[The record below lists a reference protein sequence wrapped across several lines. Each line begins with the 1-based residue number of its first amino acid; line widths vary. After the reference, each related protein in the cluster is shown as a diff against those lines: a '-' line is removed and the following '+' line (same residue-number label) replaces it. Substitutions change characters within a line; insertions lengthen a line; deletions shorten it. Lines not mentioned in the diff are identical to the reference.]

1 MVSQQRFSLGGKILR
16 TLFGDY
22 RDVMNPMLK
31 RLIFGNFLSSLGTG
45 MTLSLLLVYL
55 NSIRGFSTT
64 FGGLLLSYI
73 ALISIIF
80 SGPAGWLVDK
90 IGPKKVIIVGLLCEG
105 SAAALWSIVTTGPEA
120 IIVATMSS
128 LGTLMIWPPQTV
140 MVTRISPE
148 EHRQRIY
155 GLNFMLFNF
164 GLGLGGFFAASIVR
178 ENDPSSFELL
188 YRLDA
193 LSYFAYLFVIARLRG
208 NFLSDGSERKS
219 ESGSYRDVIAD
230 RTFMKLAFA
239 GLICITFG
247 YASLQ
252 GGIAIFVTKF
262 LELSPKWIGIVYGAN
277 TIAIFLLQGTV
288 LRIIEKRNK
297 YKVLEWTG
305 WIWAVSWLFVG
316 AASLFFGFWAGILVA
331 TSQVIFA
338 IGEMIWSPTSPTIAN
353 ELAPDELRGRY
364 NAMMGMQWNVAGVIG
379 PAIVGLML
387 GRELANQWLVMM
399 VIGSLIP
406 ITLFRSVYK
415 SVTRN

>member
-1 MVSQQRFSLGGKILR
+1 MDSQQRFSLGGKILR

-22 RDVMNPMLK
+22 RDVMNPTLK

-105 SAAALWSIVTTGPEA
+105 SAAALWSIVTTRQEA
-120 IIVATMSS
+120 IFVATMSS

-277 TIAIFLLQGTV
+277 TMAIFLLQGTV

-305 WIWAVSWLFVG
+305 WIWATSWLFVG

-387 GRELANQWLVMM
+387 GRELANQWLVLM
-399 VIGSLIP
+399 VIGSLVP

>member
-1 MVSQQRFSLGGKILR
+1 MARRNVINLGEKVIR
-16 TLFGDY
+16 SLFGDF
-22 RDVMNPMLK
+22 REVMNPTLK
-31 RLIFGNFLSSLGTG
+31 RLIFGNFMSSLGTG

-73 ALISIIF
+73 ALVSIIF

-90 IGPKKVIIVGLLCEG
+90 IGPKKVIIVGLICEG
-105 SAAALWSIVTTGPEA
+105 TAAALWANVTNRPEA
-120 IIVATMSS
+120 ILVATMSS
-128 LGTLMIWPPQTV
+128 IGTLMIWPPQTV

-148 EHRQRIY
+148 EHRQKIY

-178 ENDPSSFELL
+178 EGNAASFELL

-193 LSYFAYLFVIARLRG
+193 LSYFMYLFVIARLKG
-208 NFLSDGSERKS
+208 NFLSDGSEHTS
-219 ESGSYRDVIAD
+219 ETGSYREVLAD
-230 RTFMKLAFA
+230 KTFLKVAFA

-277 TIAIFLLQGTV
+277 TMAIFFLQGAV
-288 LRIIEKRNK
+288 LRIIGKRNK
-297 YKVLEWTG
+297 YQVLEWTG
-305 WIWAVSWLFVG
+305 WIWATSWIFVG
-316 AASLFFGFWAGILVA
+316 GASLVYGFWAGVLVA
-331 TSQVIFA
+331 TSQIIFA

-353 ELAPDELRGRY
+353 ELAPDHLRGRY

-379 PAIVGLML
+379 PAIVGVML
-387 GRELANQWLVMM
+387 GRNLSNQWLALM
-399 VIGSLIP
+399 VIGSLVP
-406 ITLFRSVYK
+406 IALFK
-415 SVTRN
+415 SVTKSMATR

>member
-305 WIWAVSWLFVG
+305 WIWA
-316 AASLFFGFWAGILVA
+316 
-331 TSQVIFA
+331 
-338 IGEMIWSPTSPTIAN
+338 
-353 ELAPDELRGRY
+353 
-364 NAMMGMQWNVAGVIG
+364 
-379 PAIVGLML
+379 
-387 GRELANQWLVMM
+387 
-399 VIGSLIP
+399 
-406 ITLFRSVYK
+406 
-415 SVTRN
+415 

>member
-1 MVSQQRFSLGGKILR
+1 MSSNGIFSFGGKILR
-16 TLFGDY
+16 ALFGDY
-22 RDVMNPMLK
+22 REVMNPTLR
-31 RLIFGNFLSSLGTG
+31 RLFLGNFLSSLGTG

-55 NSIRGFSTT
+55 DSIRGFSTT

-73 ALISIIF
+73 ALVSIIF

-105 SAAALWSIVTTGPEA
+105 VAAILWSFVTTRPEA
-120 IIVATMSS
+120 IVVATMSS
-128 LGTLMIWPPQTV
+128 IGTLMIWPPQTV

-148 EHRQRIY
+148 HQRQRIY
-155 GLNFMLFNF
+155 GFNFMLFNF

-178 ENDPSSFELL
+178 EGDAGSFELL

-193 LSYFAYLFVIARLRG
+193 LSFFAYLVIISTLKG
-208 NFLSDGSERKS
+208 NFLSDGSERS
-219 ESGSYRDVIAD
+219 RESGSYRDVIAD
-230 RTFMKLAFA
+230 RTFMKIAFA

-252 GGIAIFVTKF
+252 GGIAIFITKF
-262 LELSPKWIGIVYGAN
+262 LDLSPKWIGIVYGAN
-277 TIAIFLLQGTV
+277 TMAIFFLQGTV

-305 WIWAVSWLFVG
+305 WIWACSWLFVG
-316 AASLFFGFWAGILVA
+316 AASWFAGLWAGVLVA
-331 TSQVIFA
+331 TSQVVFA

-364 NAMMGMQWNVAGVIG
+364 NAVMGMQWNVAGVIG

-387 GRELANQWLVMM
+387 GRNLESAWLALM

-406 ITLFRSVYK
+406 ISLFRSVSK
-415 SVTRN
+415 KVARN

>member
-1 MVSQQRFSLGGKILR
+1 
-16 TLFGDY
+16 
-22 RDVMNPMLK
+22 
-31 RLIFGNFLSSLGTG
+31 
-45 MTLSLLLVYL
+45 
-55 NSIRGFSTT
+55 
-64 FGGLLLSYI
+64 
-73 ALISIIF
+73 
-80 SGPAGWLVDK
+80 
-90 IGPKKVIIVGLLCEG
+90 
-105 SAAALWSIVTTGPEA
+105 
-120 IIVATMSS
+120 
-128 LGTLMIWPPQTV
+128 
-140 MVTRISPE
+140 
-148 EHRQRIY
+148 
-155 GLNFMLFNF
+155 
-164 GLGLGGFFAASIVR
+164 
-178 ENDPSSFELL
+178 
-188 YRLDA
+188 
-193 LSYFAYLFVIARLRG
+193 
-208 NFLSDGSERKS
+208 

-277 TIAIFLLQGTV
+277 TMAIFLLQGAV

-305 WIWAVSWLFVG
+305 WIWATSWLFVG

-387 GRELANQWLVMM
+387 GRELANQWLVLM
-399 VIGSLIP
+399 VIGSLVP